1 MHFDRII
8 LWIHGILLELRIK
21 QYRVGDPERDLHLSI
36 APVGLAYVI
45 YLYGLVLNELT
56 LENLSSARA
65 FVAGGTQIGL
75 ALVDYNLGWREVKT
89 DVAIFRDEVARVK
102 VEN

>member
-8 LWIHGILLELRIK
+8 CRIHGILLELRIK
-21 QYRVGDPERDLHLSI
+21 QYRVRDPKRDLHLRI

-56 LENLSSARA
+56 LKDLSGARA
-65 FVAGGTQIGL
+65 FVAGGTHIGL
-75 ALVDYNLGWREVKT
+75 ALVDHNLGWREVNT
-89 DVAIFRDEVARVK
+89 DVAIFRDVVA
-102 VEN
+102 